1 MALVIGPVFLQDKK
15 YLKGL
20 TKKGNQT
27 QQMKHKKA
35 KVASYQLVVPAK
47 KWLATSW

>member
-1 MALVIGPVFLQDKK
+1 MALVIGPVLLQDKK
-15 YLKGL
+15 YL

-35 KVASYQLVVPAK
+35 KVASYKLVEPAK